1 MRQGS
6 KLIMGVG
13 QKGVSPQ
20 LQLTLTFTV
29 CVAISLLFDWPY
41 SFFCPLLSLH
51 IMMLQ
56 LPAIPL
62 KEYIKVF
69 VTAAVGAG
77 IGALVAMV
85 YSLSSWV
92 FLLMIAAVIF
102 ACHRF
107 DRLKPNPIH
116 APIRVVA
123 IVLVAAIGIVNQ
135 ALIIP
140 LTANLL
146 LGLAVAMV
154 VSYIMYALLPIKSQN
169 DDSHSGAE
177 VKTTPLLLNKEW
189 VVLAVF
195 MPLLILF
202 TYTDLKQYYMVI
214 VAVSVISFYPEV
226 SHVAKISWD
235 FLRANLLGGAV
246 AVMGYIIYMQGL
258 SVTSSEYL
266 LPLAVVFL
274 SSLLLTAIIYHP
286 KAKHLAHYSL
296 TPFALL
302 LLQADRFDF
311 NIYQSYQFRLL
322 SVFTAVVYTLVV
334 CWLIS
339 CIYRKVIH
347 RKTPPHR

>member
-1 MRQGS
+1 MN
-6 KLIMGVG
+6 IG
-13 QKGVSPQ
+13 QKGITPQ

-29 CVAISLLFDWPY
+29 CVAITLLFDWPF
-41 SFFCPLLSLH
+41 SFFCPLFSLH

-56 LPAIPL
+56 LPSLQL
-62 KEYIKVF
+62 KGYGKVF
-69 VTAAVGAG
+69 ITAAVGAVV
-77 IGALVAMV
+77 GALIAKV
-85 YSLSSWV
+85 YSLSPLI
-92 FLLMIAAVIF
+92 FLLIIAAVIF
-102 ACHRF
+102 TCHRF

-123 IVLVAAIGIVNQ
+123 IVLVSAIGIVNQ
-135 ALIIP
+135 ALIMPFTIS
-140 LTANLL
+140 LL

-154 VSYIMYALLPIKSQN
+154 VCYLMYILLPTPIQ
-169 DDSHSGAE
+169 DGDSHSETDAS
-177 VKTTPLLLNKEW
+177 TTPIMIKKEW
-189 VVLAVF
+189 AVLAVF

-226 SHVAKISWD
+226 SHVARIGWD
-235 FLRANLLGGAV
+235 FLRANLLGGALAV
-246 AVMGYIIYMQGL
+246 AGYITYTQAL
-258 SVTSSEYL
+258 SVISSEYL

-274 SSLLLTAIIYHP
+274 SSLLLTAVIYNS